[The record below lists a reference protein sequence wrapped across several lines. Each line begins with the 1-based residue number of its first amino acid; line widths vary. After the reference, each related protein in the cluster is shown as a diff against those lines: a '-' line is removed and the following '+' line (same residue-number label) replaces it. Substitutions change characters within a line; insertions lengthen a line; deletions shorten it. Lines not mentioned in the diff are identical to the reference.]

1 MKSKNRKDKL
11 YRRQRDHAAGPKG
24 NDRSKHVEWS
34 DGERAAF
41 HKPGSNKK

>member
-1 MKSKNRKDKL
+1 MKAKNRKEKL

-24 NDRSKHVEWS
+24 NDRSKVVQWG
-34 DGERAAF
+34 GEGAAF